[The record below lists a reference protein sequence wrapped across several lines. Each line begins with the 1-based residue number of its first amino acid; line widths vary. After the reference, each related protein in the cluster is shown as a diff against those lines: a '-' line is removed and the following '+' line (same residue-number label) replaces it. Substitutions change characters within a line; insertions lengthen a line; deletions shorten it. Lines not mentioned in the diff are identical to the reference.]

1 MIKVLIV
8 DDIPET
14 RDHLSRLLGLER
26 EIDVVGVA
34 GSGEDAIRI
43 SMELRPDVIIMD
55 INMPG
60 MDGIAASEVISQ
72 RLPTSPIIMMSVHGE
87 ADHMKRAMLAG
98 AREFLIK
105 PFSADE
111 LSTSIKR
118 VWERDQARRDQ
129 LSAAMA
135 PVVAAAGA
143 AAAAGESDEH
153 QVIAVFSP
161 KGGAGRTTIATNLA
175 LALHRETGQ
184 RVALVDAN
192 LQFGDVGVLLNLN
205 PKNRSVIDAVESG
218 EPDADIIESVVI
230 DHSTGI
236 RVMLAPPSP
245 EGADLVTPAYLRKI
259 VEQLKTTHDWVV
271 VDLPSGLNDHSLT
284 ILDAADQI
292 LIIAALEITTI
303 KNVRLF
309 LEVADQL
316 EYERSKLRLIINRSD
331 TSQGIRIGDVE
342 ASIRRP
348 IDGTIISDGRL
359 AVLAVNRGVPFVVS
373 HPEAPLSRD
382 VTALAR
388 KLASERAPAAT
399 TASTTDKPAKRGI
412 FARR

>member
-26 EIDVVGVA
+26 EIDVAGTA
-34 GSGEDAIRI
+34 GSGEEAIQMA
-43 SMELRPDVIIMD
+43 MEMRPDIIVMD

-60 MDGIAASEVISQ
+60 MDGIAASEIISQ
-72 RLPTSPIIMMSVHGE
+72 RLPTCPVIMMSVHGE
-87 ADHMKRAMLAG
+87 AEQLKAAMLAG
-98 AREFLIK
+98 AREFLVK

-111 LSTSIKR
+111 FATSIKR
-118 VWERDQARRDQ
+118 VHERELVRREQMQA
-129 LSAAMA
+129 AHA
-135 PVVAAAGA
+135 VATPTTTAAGD
-143 AAAAGESDEH
+143 DEDH

-175 LALHRETGQ
+175 LAIKRETDQ

-205 PKNRSVIDAVESG
+205 PKNRSMLDAVDGG
-218 EPDADIIESVVI
+218 EPDRDIIESVMI

-236 RVMLAPPSP
+236 RVLLAPPSP
-245 EGADLVTPAYLRKI
+245 EGADLVTPAYLRKM
-259 VEQLKTTHDWVV
+259 VDTLRASHDYVI
-271 VDLPSGLNDHSLT
+271 VDLPSGLNDHSLG

-292 LIIAALEITTI
+292 LIVAALEITTI

-316 EYERSKLRLIINRSD
+316 DYERSKLRLVINRSD
-331 TSQGIRIGDVE
+331 ASQGIRIGDVE

-348 IDGTIISDGRL
+348 IDGSIVSDGRL

-373 HPEAPLSRD
+373 HPESPLSRD
-382 VTALAR
+382 LIALAR
-388 KLASERAPAAT
+388 TVAGEG
-399 TASTTDKPAKRGI
+399 STSKTDKAAKRGL

>member
-26 EIDVVGVA
+26 EIDVAGTA
-34 GSGEDAIRI
+34 GSGEEAIQVA
-43 SMELRPDVIIMD
+43 MELRPDVIVMD

-60 MDGIAASEVISQ
+60 MDGVAAAEIISQ

-87 ADHMKRAMLAG
+87 AEQLKRAISAG
-98 AREFLIK
+98 AREFLVK
-105 PFSADE
+105 PFSGDE
-111 LSTSIKR
+111 FSESIRR
-118 VWERDQARRDQ
+118 VYEREVGRRVQ
-129 LSAAMA
+129 L
-135 PVVAAAGA
+135 
-143 AAAAGESDEH
+143 AGEIAQAPAPTKLTDEGDH

-175 LALHRETGQ
+175 VAIHRETGA
-184 RVALVDAN
+184 RVCLVDAN

-205 PKNRSVIDAVESG
+205 PKNQSIIDAVERG
-218 EPDADIIESVVI
+218 EPDGDVVDSVVI

-236 RVMLAPPSP
+236 RVLLAPPAP

-259 VEQLKTTHDWVV
+259 LEHLRATHDYVI
-271 VDLPSGLNDHSLT
+271 VDLPAGLTDHSLGVMDLADT
-284 ILDAADQI
+284 IVVLT
-292 LIIAALEITTI
+292 ALEITTI

-316 EYERSKLRLIINRSD
+316 EYNRSKIRLVVNRAD
-331 TSQGIRIGDVE
+331 TAQGIRIADVE

-348 IDGTIISDGRL
+348 IDATIVSDGRL
-359 AVLAVNRGVPFVVS
+359 SVLAVNRGVPFVVS
-373 HPEAPLSRD
+373 HPESVLTRD
-382 VTALAR
+382 VMSLAKLLAGETA
-388 KLASERAPAAT
+388 AAQ
-399 TASTTDKPAKRGI
+399 DKPNKRGL